1 MSPNNSVPEDEQKR
15 MQDLAKRFSIGYAA
29 KETGYSVNTVKKY
42 IREGRELTN
51 DHGG

>member
-1 MSPNNSVPEDEQKR
+1 MSPNTSVPDEDQKK

-29 KETGYSVNTVKKY
+29 KETGYSINTVKKY
-42 IREGRELTN
+42 TREGRDLIN